1 MPTTLPASAPAAVP
15 SSQPAAEV
23 LRIDIVA
30 EKDAYRLN
38 EPIQVLV
45 RLRNEGN
52 EPITIMDYDH
62 GPLPGLELKIDG
74 PSVETRDWTQPG
86 PDGLMAKTIPPKGT
100 LNTYARDRLGLRWR
114 VTPPT
119 GPVRGE
125 GHLSRLAGSR
135 LGTDHDG
142 SFSPDYDGSLSPDH
156 DGSLSPGSARDL
168 ERPDWLQHDHDHSA
182 AVGGG
187 RGGQAVAGAGQP
199 LTNGQCSRSLGVH
212 GDRVQNR
219 RAAFVQ
225 APTEHKMILEE
236 RMSMTGR
243 KGNIGRLLVAVVV
256 CGLASAQAMAI
267 SGRALAIGQA
277 FSYANNN
284 PQQPMGSGPLGSSV
298 YTGQSNTIPI
308 SPYAGFAV
316 RRVAG
321 PAGFQRPL
329 TAAHR
334 PDDAH
339 DHRAFGFLDL
349 RGSLRR
355 PRLGAGCGQ
364 YPDHGHSALTSLA
377 PDGPGTV
384 RGPII
389 QGEASFRQ
397 GNYKQAAR
405 QFEAARSAS
414 GGSPETML
422 SLAHAYFAMGGAYYS
437 EAADCLAMALKA
449 FQDLPLVRVRPQDF
463 FGSEQDYTAAYQAL
477 EQYVSGHPQD
487 PRALLLLGYIQW
499 RQGLMDKAMDSLEAA
514 NKAQPG
520 LEVAKAI
527 ATFLN
532 GINRTGQIILSEA
545 PPIEDVR
552 EYPWA
557 GIRMGVP
564 GGMKFGPLSSPNQV
578 ISGIVEGKD
587 GNEPQLVTLYAYP
600 LAPAVTL
607 NTAMDSVS
615 GTLARFAFIK
625 DMKTEAEA
633 EVPFQTGTA
642 LVRIFTYTDAS
653 SGSRIATGWVGF
665 IREPQDK
672 QSPRIG
678 YLLGVATGEKQAED
692 ILPTLAAIS
701 KTISVSQPRSIPVA
715 STDIA
720 GNTFEDRQLLF
731 SITQPRSWAG
741 RQTEKGFDMGQM
753 DFARGNAVSP
763 QADVIVQAVEA
774 NATAKSFGEEA
785 IARTVPKGMVRKIL
799 SQGPATLG
807 GQEAYQF
814 VISQGPQDGASG
826 SPSIVAGRLFV
837 QDRPDGT
844 RRLYALVVR
853 CHNAEAKD
861 VEALTDQLAST
872 FKLLQA
878 E

>member
-1 MPTTLPASAPAAVP
+1 
-15 SSQPAAEV
+15 
-23 LRIDIVA
+23 
-30 EKDAYRLN
+30 
-38 EPIQVLV
+38 
-45 RLRNEGN
+45 
-52 EPITIMDYDH
+52 
-62 GPLPGLELKIDG
+62 
-74 PSVETRDWTQPG
+74 
-86 PDGLMAKTIPPKGT
+86 
-100 LNTYARDRLGLRWR
+100 
-114 VTPPT
+114 
-119 GPVRGE
+119 
-125 GHLSRLAGSR
+125 
-135 LGTDHDG
+135 
-142 SFSPDYDGSLSPDH
+142 
-156 DGSLSPGSARDL
+156 
-168 ERPDWLQHDHDHSA
+168 
-182 AVGGG
+182 
-187 RGGQAVAGAGQP
+187 
-199 LTNGQCSRSLGVH
+199 
-212 GDRVQNR
+212 
-219 RAAFVQ
+219 
-225 APTEHKMILEE
+225 
-236 RMSMTGR
+236 MTGR
-243 KGNIGRLLVAVVV
+243 KSNIGRLWIAAVV

-267 SGRALAIGQA
+267 SGRSLAIGRA
-277 FSYANNN
+277 FSYAYNN
-284 PQQPMGSGPLGSSV
+284 PQQSMGSGPLGSSV
-298 YTGQSNTIPI
+298 YTGQSNTVPI
-308 SPYAGFAV
+308 SPYAPASPYAASPGPLAFSARSQQPIAPMAPV
-316 RRVAG
+316 TIGPSGSSAYVPSSGDPASVLAAG
-321 PAGFQRPL
+321 DTQ
-329 TAAHR
+329 TTTT
-334 PDDAH
+334 
-339 DHRAFGFLDL
+339 
-349 RGSLRR
+349 
-355 PRLGAGCGQ
+355 PR
-364 YPDHGHSALTSLA
+364 LTSLA

-389 QGEASFRQ
+389 QGEVSFRQ

-414 GGSPETML
+414 GGSPESML
-422 SLAHAYFAMGGAYYS
+422 SLAQVYFAMGGVYYN

-449 FQDLPLVRVRPQDF
+449 FPDLPLVRVRPRDF
-463 FGSEQDYTAAYQAL
+463 FGSEQEYTAAYQAL
-477 EQYVSGHPQD
+477 EQYVVGHPQD

-499 RQGLMDKAMDSLEAA
+499 RQGLVDKARDLLEAA

-520 LEVAKAI
+520 LEVAKGI
-527 ATFLN
+527 ATLLD
-532 GINRTGQIILSEA
+532 GITRASQIILSEA
-545 PPIEDVR
+545 PPMEEAR
-552 EYPWA
+552 EYSWA
-557 GIRMGVP
+557 GIRLGVP

-587 GNEPQLVTLYAYP
+587 GNEPRLVTLYAYP

-665 IREPQDK
+665 IREPQDA

-701 KTISVSQPRSIPVA
+701 KTISVGQPRSIPVA

-807 GQEAYQF
+807 GQDAYQF
-814 VISQGPQDGASG
+814 VVSQGPQDGASG